1 MSVTGLGRIAM
12 AEKMSVSQLQEA
24 LENKTLPAY
33 IAAPLLEEKLNM
45 QERMQKSAMMQQQAQ
60 QQQAPIVD
68 RLMQRA
74 AMGPGIE
81 TLPTNLTP
89 TRKYAGGGIVAFG
102 EGGEVPRYA
111 GPYYGSLVKDPY
123 APTETQ
129 RVPGRGFV
137 TPQADP
143 EDLRRQLAQID
154 AQINATP
161 AGRGRASLEN
171 KRNELRTALGM
182 APIVGSATRPTPA
195 DTGIEPPKVDA
206 KLPDTAVA
214 PPAAPAAPK
223 TASTASRTV
232 APTADAGIAA
242 GIPSAPTA
250 PAYTGPSATTVAKGF
265 LEGPEGY
272 LARNIDREKRLTD
285 ELSKNRLQGKAFD
298 TYEQSLK
305 KEGEQAG
312 LDKDQAKY
320 MAMLKAGLAMM
331 SGTSRHALENI
342 GKGAMVGA
350 MDYQEAYK
358 DLRKA
363 ERERTKEFAL
373 IEQARRAEERG
384 EIERRDNLLV
394 RASDAA
400 RKQDEFGTQSLM
412 NAGIEDSRVAR
423 DMWKDQYARTF
434 DEWKTKQTIGAQER
448 ISDKQIAAQR
458 AIAKD
463 RLEAILARS
472 GGRGALTANQLVQVR
487 KEAMKNVDEAQVRS
501 DLAKAGKLTKVPK
514 LGEDAAFDK
523 RVSQAYEAQLNS
535 YIEKLLGVSS
545 GNPFAGFSL
554 EN

>member
-24 LENKTLPAY
+24 LQNKTLPAY

-74 AMGPGIE
+74 AMGPGIDR
-81 TLPTNLTP
+81 LPTNLTP
-89 TRKYAGGGIVAFG
+89 TREYAGGGIVAFG

-137 TPQADP
+137 TQQADP

-195 DTGIEPPKVDA
+195 DTGIEPLKVDA
-206 KLPDTAVA
+206 RLPDTAVA
-214 PPAAPAAPK
+214 PPTAPTTTSRPAA
-223 TASTASRTV
+223 TTGAS
-232 APTADAGIAA
+232 DQGIAA
-242 GIPSAPTA
+242 GLPKPPAFPSAV
-250 PAYTGPSATTVAKGF
+250 STTEKLLGDYF
-265 LEGPEGY
+265 KRSE
-272 LARNIDREKRLTD
+272 DTEKRLAED
-285 ELSKNRLQGKAFD
+285 LSKNRLQGKAFEG
-298 TYEQSLK
+298 YEQTLK
-305 KEGEQAG
+305 KEAEQAG

-320 MAMLKAGLAMM
+320 MAMLKAGLSMM
-331 SGTSRHALENI
+331 AGTSRHALENI
-342 GKGAMVGA
+342 GKGALAGA
-350 MDYQEAYK
+350 VDYQEAYK

-373 IEQARRAEERG
+373 IEQARRAEEKG
-384 EIERRDNLLV
+384 ELDLSRQLRIRAADAENKNNQFGVSSIMQATGVDRDTALNIW
-394 RASDAA
+394 
-400 RKQDEFGTQSLM
+400 GTQ
-412 NAGIEDSRVAR
+412 
-423 DMWKDQYARTF
+423 Y
-434 DEWKTKQTIGAQER
+434 KTGAQM
-448 ISDKQIAAQR
+448 QIARERNA
-458 AIAKD
+458 ALVGAAG
-463 RLEAILARS
+463 L
-472 GGRGALTANQLVQVR
+472 RGAGRTSLTPNQMVQIR

-501 DLAKAGKLTKVPK
+501 DLAKAGKLTKVPRP
-514 LGEDAAFDK
+514 GEDAAFDK
-523 RVSQAYEAQLNS
+523 RVSQAYEAKLNS
-535 YIEKLLGVSS
+535 YIEQLLGVSS

-554 EN
+554 ED

>member
-1 MSVTGLGRIAM
+1 MIGSALGRIAT
-12 AEKMSVSQLQEA
+12 AEKMSVNQLKEA
-24 LENKTLPAY
+24 LQNKTLPAY
-33 IAAPLLEEKLNM
+33 IAIPLIEEKMTM
-45 QERMQKSAMMQQQAQ
+45 QDRMRSTAAMQQASQ
-60 QQQAPIVD
+60 QPPIAERV
-68 RLMQRA
+68 MQRA
-74 AMGPGIE
+74 ETAGIDR
-81 TLPTNLTP
+81 LPTNLAP
-89 TRKYAGGGIVAFG
+89 AQGMAGGGIVAFE

-123 APTETQ
+123 AQPQTQ
-129 RVPGRGFV
+129 RIPGRGFE

-143 EDLRRQLAQID
+143 ELLKQQLAQID

-161 AGRGRASLEN
+161 AGRGRVFLEN
-171 KRNELRTALGM
+171 KRNEIRTALGM
-182 APIVGSATRPTPA
+182 SPIVGQPRTTPT

-206 KLPDTAVA
+206 RLPDTAVA
-214 PPAAPAAPK
+214 PPTAPAAPR
-223 TASTASRTV
+223 TASTAPRTA
-232 APTADAGIAA
+232 APTANAGITA
-242 GIPSAPTA
+242 GIPPAPTA

-272 LARNIDREKRLTD
+272 FARNIEREKRLTD

-305 KEGEQAG
+305 KEAEQAG

-350 MDYQEAYK
+350 ADYQEAYK

-373 IEQARRAEERG
+373 IEQARRAEEKG
-384 EIERRDNLLV
+384 EIERRDNLLM

-400 RKQDEFGTQSLM
+400 RRQDEFGTQSLM
-412 NAGIEDSRVAR
+412 SAGIEDSRVAR

-458 AIAKD
+458 DIAKD
-463 RLEAILARS
+463 RLAAILARS
-472 GGRGALTANQLVQVR
+472 GGRGALTANQMVQIR

-501 DLAKAGKLTKVPK
+501 DLAKAGKLTKVPRP
-514 LGEDAAFDK
+514 GEDAAFDK
-523 RVSQAYEAQLNS
+523 RVSQAYEAKLNS
-535 YIEKLLGVSS
+535 YIEQLLGVSG